1 MVKRSLQAS
10 SAGVQR
16 AKRAFTLKGWT
27 QEHLAEE
34 VNLKTRQ
41 PIWRFFTRQPVD
53 RQIFIEV
60 CNILDLDWR
69 EIAKDPPADFP
80 ESEDA
85 IELNP
90 LEITTIVKQV
100 RDRKSTRLNSS
111 HVD

>member
-1 MVKRSLQAS
+1 MAKRSLQAS

-27 QEHLAEE
+27 QENLADE

-41 PIWRFFTRQPVD
+41 PIWRFFTQKPVD

-60 CNILDLDWR
+60 CNVLDLDWR
-69 EIAKDPPADFP
+69 EIAQDPPADFS

-100 RDRKSTRLNSS
+100 RSDRKS
-111 HVD
+111 VV